1 MRLFAYA
8 TALAISLLV
17 AAPAHAQATDLKA
30 LLPSLKSG
38 GYVLVFR
45 HTATDAAQEDVFPF
59 DYSDMSKQRQL
70 SEEGRKTA
78 QQLGAALAA
87 LGIPI
92 GEVWT
97 SRLNRAIETGQML
110 AGKPG
115 TGIDA
120 LTDSS
125 SGKAGGMANAAGGG
139 SEALGA
145 ALRKMASTRPAAGTN
160 TVVVTHKTNIIDA
173 FGEDWAKVKEGE
185 VGIFKP
191 DAAGALVPVARVQAV
206 DWLQMADQ

>member
-1 MRLFAYA
+1 MRLFAFV
-8 TALAISLLV
+8 TALSISLLLTGLTQ
-17 AAPAHAQATDLKA
+17 AQTANLQT

-45 HTATDAAQEDVFPF
+45 HTATDAAQDDVVPF

-70 SEEGRKTA
+70 SEEGRKA
-78 QQLGAALAA
+78 ARQLGAALAE

-97 SRLNRAIETGQML
+97 SRLNRAVETGQMI

-115 TGIDA
+115 TGIDE

-125 SGKAGGMANAAGGG
+125 SGKAGGMATAAGGG

-145 ALRKMASTRPAAGTN
+145 ALRRMASTRPAAGTN
-160 TVVVTHKTNIIDA
+160 TLVVTHKTNIIDA
-173 FGEDWAKVKEGE
+173 FGED
-185 VGIFKP
+185 
-191 DAAGALVPVARVQAV
+191 
-206 DWLQMADQ
+206 